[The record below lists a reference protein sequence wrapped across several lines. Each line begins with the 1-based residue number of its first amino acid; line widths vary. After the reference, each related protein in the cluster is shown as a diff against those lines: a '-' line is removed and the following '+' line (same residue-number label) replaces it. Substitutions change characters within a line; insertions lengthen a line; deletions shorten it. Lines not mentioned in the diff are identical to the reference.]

1 MHKNENKKTEHL
13 KQQIQELD
21 LKIDAE
27 NDKLKHNNLIKEE
40 MDNINASYNRCLQIL
55 ARSAR
60 GKAANRKYNELYT
73 INKHQHINTIDELD
87 KQVQESKQKL
97 DLYYSSR
104 DSIEEEYEEEREKE
118 QDKSKKET
126 SN

>member
-1 MHKNENKKTEHL
+1 MQKEENKKTDHL
-13 KQQIQELD
+13 KQQIEELE

-27 NDKLKHNNLIKEE
+27 NDRLKHNNLIKEE
-40 MDNINASYNRCLQIL
+40 MDNINKSYNRCLQIL

-73 INKHQHINTIDELD
+73 MNKRQHINSMDELE

-97 DLYYSSR
+97 DLYYNSK
-104 DSIEEEYEEEREKE
+104 DSIEEEYEEEREK
-118 QDKSKKET
+118 QKKET

>member
-1 MHKNENKKTEHL
+1 MQKEENKKTEHL
-13 KQQIQELD
+13 KQQIEELD

-40 MDNINASYNRCLQIL
+40 LDNINASYNRCLQIL
-55 ARSAR
+55 ARNAK

-73 INKHQHINTIDELD
+73 INKRQHIKTIDELD

-97 DLYYSSR
+97 DSYYSSR
-104 DSIEEEYEEEREKE
+104 DTIEEEYEEEREKR
-118 QDKSKKET
+118 KKET